1 MRNLFKA
8 LVISLTMLTLV
19 ACGNMVEVP
28 PAYVGKV
35 MKSSGYQQQTI
46 PTSKFRLTPCL
57 PSQACERLV
66 LLEVAD
72 RSFTEQLQLFMP
84 KDRLEMTFDL
94 RLTLTPNPEQYN
106 NLFAKIPAR
115 EGAIRSND
123 IYVTYAQQV
132 IRSEART
139 ILSQYTIGEIASN
152 RESINMVLTEQLT
165 DAIQRQTPY
174 LVRFVGLADVSFPPI
189 IVTAQ
194 VNAAERREMIE
205 QENAQREVTRVV
217 LARQLEEQEL
227 QRKIEVEKAQAE
239 AEVNRI
245 LASSITPSYVQY
257 HQLQVMYKLAESQN
271 KVFVPASMLDS
282 VAGQVGVGNQ
292 LK

>member
-1 MRNLFKA
+1 
-8 LVISLTMLTLV
+8 
-19 ACGNMVEVP
+19 
-28 PAYVGKV
+28 
-35 MKSSGYQQQTI
+35 
-46 PTSKFRLTPCL
+46 
-57 PSQACERLV
+57 
-66 LLEVAD
+66 
-72 RSFTEQLQLFMP
+72 
-84 KDRLEMTFDL
+84 
-94 RLTLTPNPEQYN
+94 
-106 NLFAKIPAR
+106 
-115 EGAIRSND
+115 
-123 IYVTYAQQV
+123 
-132 IRSEART
+132 
-139 ILSQYTIGEIASN
+139 
-152 RESINMVLTEQLT
+152 
-165 DAIQRQTPY
+165 
-174 LVRFVGLADVSFPPI
+174 VRFVGLADVTFPPI